1 VTKCPPSSIVDRRD
15 VETSNRPGR
24 TDLVEPTRSSL
35 VARRSFLSKNVP
47 RAYVHTQLRCK
58 YHCKYTSNDKC
69 VQYRNKLLHQSEG
82 KQSKA
87 SRHEATRYSRSIT
100 HVVGSLLARTL
111 SLAHACLPVPSPIAN
126 RSGSNAPISRRRP
139 SPRSATLLFGI
150 PNRACRR
157 VSRYDRS

>member
-1 VTKCPPSSIVDRRD
+1 VWPNERRDVSKDGDKVSSIVDRRSSRRRD
-15 VETSNRPGR
+15 VEPTWSNRPGR
-24 TDLVEPTRSSL
+24 TDSL
-35 VARRSFLSKNVP
+35 VARRSSLV
-47 RAYVHTQLRCK
+47 
-58 YHCKYTSNDKC
+58 DKC